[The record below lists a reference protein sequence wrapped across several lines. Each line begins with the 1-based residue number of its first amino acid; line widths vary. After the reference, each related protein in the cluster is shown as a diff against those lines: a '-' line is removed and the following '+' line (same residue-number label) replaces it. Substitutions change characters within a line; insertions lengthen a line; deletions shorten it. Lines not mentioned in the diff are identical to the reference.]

1 MSQEGGA
8 GVEPGAGRGGDALAA
23 AMARVAG
30 GDRDAFAEVYEALA
44 PKVLGV
50 TRAVLR
56 NPSLAEE
63 VAQEVMV
70 ELWRQA
76 ARFDPAA
83 GSAGAWAAT
92 IAHRRAVD
100 RVRSVR
106 SREDREDRVAAG
118 ENRTAYDEVSE
129 QVLQREDETRVRA
142 ALAGLTE
149 LQREAVVQAYWG
161 GRTSTEI
168 SQRLGVPVPT
178 VKTRLRD
185 GLARLRTEMAR
196 QETDPGG
203 GVGGGGGGGGAAARA
218 AAGASEAAVRRT
230 TT

>member
-1 MSQEGGA
+1 MSQEGGTGVDA
-8 GVEPGAGRGGDALAA
+8 GPGRSGDPLAA
-23 AMARVAG
+23 AMSRVAG
-30 GDRDAFAEVYEALA
+30 GDRDAFAEVYDALA

-129 QVLQREDETRVRA
+129 QVLQREDETRVRS
-142 ALAGLTE
+142 ALSGLTD
-149 LQREAVVQAYWG
+149 LQREAVLLAYWG

-185 GLARLRTEMAR
+185 GLSRLRAEMVR
-196 QETDPGG
+196 QDADPGG
-203 GVGGGGGGGGAAARA
+203 GPGGPGGGAG
-218 AAGASEAAVRRT
+218 GAVRGVDGAPRRAVRRT
-230 TT
+230 T

>member
-1 MSQEGGA
+1 VSREGGTGADA
-8 GVEPGAGRGGDALAA
+8 GGARSGDPLAA
-23 AMARVAG
+23 AMGRVAG
-30 GDRDAFAEVYEALA
+30 GDRDAFAEVYEAIA

-83 GSAGAWAAT
+83 GSVGAWAAT

-129 QVLQREDETRVRA
+129 QVIQHEDEGRVRA
-142 ALAGLTE
+142 ALGGLTD
-149 LQREAVVQAYWG
+149 LQREAVLLAYWG

-185 GLARLRTEMAR
+185 GLARLRTEMVR
-196 QETDPGG
+196 QDADPQ
-203 GVGGGGGGGGAAARA
+203 VRA
-218 AAGASEAAVRRT
+218 AGTTVRRT
-230 TT
+230 T

>member
-1 MSQEGGA
+1 MTGEGA
-8 GVEPGAGRGGDALAA
+8 SRGDAPGDALAA
-23 AMARVAG
+23 AMARVAL
-30 GDRDAFAEVYEALA
+30 GDRDAFAEVYDAMA

-76 ARFDPAA
+76 GRFDPSA
-83 GSAGAWAAT
+83 GSVGAWAAT

-106 SREDREDRVAAG
+106 AREDREDRVAAG

-129 QVLQREDETRVRA
+129 QVLQHDDETRVRA
-142 ALAGLTE
+142 ALGGLTE
-149 LQREAVVQAYWG
+149 LQRETVLLAYWG

-185 GLARLRTEMAR
+185 GLARLRADMSR
-196 QETDPGG
+196 QDADLPGPT
-203 GVGGGGGGGGAAARA
+203 
-218 AAGASEAAVRRT
+218 AAGAPSGRSERSQRSVRRT
-230 TT
+230 T

>member
-1 MSQEGGA
+1 MDRGGEA
-8 GVEPGAGRGGDALAA
+8 RAAQPAGRSVDPLAA
-23 AMARVAG
+23 AVLRTAD
-30 GDRDAFAEVYEALA
+30 GDRDAFAEVYDALA

-56 NPSLAEE
+56 NHSLAEE

-83 GSAGAWAAT
+83 GSVSAWAAT

-129 QVLQREDETRVRA
+129 QVLQREDEVRVRA
-142 ALAGLTE
+142 ALGGLTE
-149 LQREAVVQAYWG
+149 LQREALVLAYWG

-168 SQRLGVPVPT
+168 SDRLGVPVPT

-185 GLARLRTEMAR
+185 GLARLRAEMAR
-196 QETDPGG
+196 QDADQP
-203 GVGGGGGGGGAAARA
+203 
-218 AAGASEAAVRRT
+218 AGRRT
-230 TT
+230 T

>member
-1 MSQEGGA
+1 MGREGVS
-8 GVEPGAGRGGDALAA
+8 GVEAGAGRGGDPLAA
-23 AMARVAG
+23 AMGRVAG
-30 GDRDAFAEVYEALA
+30 GDRDAFAEVYDALA

-56 NPSLAEE
+56 NPSQAEE

-76 ARFDPAA
+76 ARFDPAS
-83 GSAGAWAAT
+83 GSVGAWAAT

-118 ENRTAYDEVSE
+118 ENRTAYDDVSE
-129 QVLQREDETRVRA
+129 RVLQREDEARVRT
-142 ALAGLTE
+142 ALEGLTD
-149 LQREAVVQAYWG
+149 LQREAVVLAYWG

-185 GLARLRTEMAR
+185 GLTRLRTAMASA
-196 QETDPGG
+196 EP
-203 GVGGGGGGGGAAARA
+203 GAAAPTS
-218 AAGASEAAVRRT
+218 GARRT
-230 TT
+230 T

>member
-1 MSQEGGA
+1 MGQEGVSRAGA
-8 GVEPGAGRGGDALAA
+8 GAGRGGDPLAA

-30 GDRDAFAEVYEALA
+30 GDRDAFAEVYDAVA

-56 NPSLAEE
+56 NPSQAEE

-76 ARFDPAA
+76 ARFDPEA
-83 GSAGAWAAT
+83 GSVGAWAAT

-118 ENRTAYDEVSE
+118 ENRTAYDDVSE
-129 QVLQREDETRVRA
+129 QVLQHEDETRVRA
-142 ALAGLTE
+142 ALGGLTD
-149 LQREAVVQAYWG
+149 LQREAVVLAYWG

-185 GLARLRTEMAR
+185 GLTRLRTEMTR
-196 QETDPGG
+196 SEPG
-203 GVGGGGGGGGAAARA
+203 ASPAARA
-218 AAGASEAAVRRT
+218 AGPTVRRT
-230 TT
+230 T

>member
-1 MSQEGGA
+1 MS
-8 GVEPGAGRGGDALAA
+8 
-23 AMARVAG
+23 RVAG
-30 GDRDAFAEVYEALA
+30 GDRDAFAEVYDALA

-129 QVLQREDETRVRA
+129 QVLQREDETRVRS
-142 ALAGLTE
+142 ALSGLTD
-149 LQREAVVQAYWG
+149 LQREAVLLAYWG

-185 GLARLRTEMAR
+185 GLSRLRAEMVR
-196 QETDPGG
+196 QDADPGG
-203 GVGGGGGGGGAAARA
+203 GPGGPGGGAG
-218 AAGASEAAVRRT
+218 GAVRGVDGAPRRAVRRT
-230 TT
+230 T